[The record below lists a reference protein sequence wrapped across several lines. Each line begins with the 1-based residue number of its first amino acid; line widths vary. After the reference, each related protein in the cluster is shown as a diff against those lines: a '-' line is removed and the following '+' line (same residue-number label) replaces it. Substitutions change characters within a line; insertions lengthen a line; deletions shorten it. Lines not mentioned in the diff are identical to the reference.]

1 MGFNDAQS
9 LFQLHARKV
18 GGARTQCA
26 TCGSANSTI
35 RQLRAS
41 EQRQH
46 HRRARRIGEGTKRR
60 GCGDGERGAAAWKK
74 RRIALVG
81 GRAMHTCERA
91 LRPVKR
97 GNGVVL
103 GQVMETA
110 SFSSVWAA
118 GRGLLT
124 GRTQSE
130 AKKKVGCC
138 LGRVVAWNSQFA
150 KVWRSYPATKAVD
163 RMSRV
168 LTWHIGF
175 TIRIAV
181 AVFGLGPSALTPCRK
196 SSSLDMLMAKW

>member
-1 MGFNDAQS
+1 MHSPPRRGMIEICKRRLLGRWSGQCVGFNDAQS

-103 GQVMETA
+103 GQVMGDGVLLECMGC
-110 SFSSVWAA
+110 WA
-118 GRGLLT
+118 
-124 GRTQSE
+124 
-130 AKKKVGCC
+130 
-138 LGRVVAWNSQFA
+138 
-150 KVWRSYPATKAVD
+150 RSAD
-163 RMSRV
+163 RSD
-168 LTWHIGF
+168 
-175 TIRIAV
+175 
-181 AVFGLGPSALTPCRK
+181 PK
-196 SSSLDMLMAKW
+196 